1 MTRAAKVKLRTR
13 KNKNKDRNYYYLDIY
28 FPNGN
33 KRKTQALKTWIYSNP
48 KDRMQRQVNN
58 SNRILAEKERDK
70 VQVEINE
77 GLYEIQ
83 EKKRTILLKDLFIRV
98 ENDRGHN
105 NLNTASSY
113 STTWMHLERF
123 LKQHPSGTKI
133 TLDEID
139 ENLVREWES
148 YLRNATSLRNN
159 STIKLSTQ
167 TQNNYW
173 IRFAVVMNDAV
184 NIYDYLDKSPFR
196 KRSAPEFT
204 KREQKYLT
212 KDELQA
218 LKDTP
223 CVNPTLKDAFLFA
236 CCTGLRKSDIET
248 LKWRHIQERNGK
260 TLVIKDLVKGNKE
273 HRILINKE
281 YLKYIGERKEDDK
294 LVFTGLR
301 YDGHTNSQ
309 LRLWC
314 AEAGI
319 KDFGLIH
326 SHTARHTF
334 ATQLLSANV
343 PIYTVSQ
350 LLAHKEVSTTQR
362 EYSKYIPT
370 DGDKWLEKVKF
381 V

>member
-1 MTRAAKVKLRTR
+1 MTRYAKVKLRIS
-13 KNKNKDRNYYYLDIY
+13 KSKLSDKSYYYLDIY

-33 KRKTQALKTWIYSNP
+33 KRKRQALNMWVFTNP
-48 KDRMQRQVNN
+48 KNREEKIVNN
-58 SNRILAEKERDK
+58 STLVLAKKEQARIQHEL
-70 VQVEINE
+70 NE
-77 GLYEIQ
+77 GLYEIEQ
-83 EKKRTILLKDLFIRV
+83 AKKAVLLKDIFAKV
-98 ENDRGHN
+98 ENDRGWN

-113 STTWMHLERF
+113 STTWAHLERF
-123 LKQHPSGTKI
+123 LQDHPSGTKI

-139 ENLVREWES
+139 EKLVREWES
-148 YLRNATSLRNN
+148 YLRSATSLRNN

-184 NIYDYLDKSPFR
+184 NKYDYLDKSPFR
-196 KRSAPEFT
+196 KRSAPEF
-204 KREQKYLT
+204 KKKKQKNLT

-260 TLVIKDLVKGNKE
+260 TLVIKDLIKGNKE
-273 HRILINKE
+273 HRVLINKE

-294 LVFTGLR
+294 LVFTGFR
-301 YDGHTNSQ
+301 YDGHTNNQ

-362 EYSKYIPT
+362 EYSQYIPS
-370 DGDKWLEKVKF
+370 DGDNWLEKIKF